1 MSQPITP
8 SGYWTPNNQAPRLGG
23 APGRAPT
30 NTFAWLGLIISVSG
44 FIVPLGIN
52 GLLGVGFSLVGLRD
66 ARKLADAGHTDTGR
80 SIAMAGLV
88 VGIVH
93 VIVTLG
99 VIVLAIFAWGW
110 FNDWIETLTTE
121 LQNSNLS

>member
-1 MSQPITP
+1 MTQPTP
-8 SGYWTPNNQAPRLGG
+8 QPGYWSPNNAAPRFGNPAG
-23 APGRAPT
+23 RSPG

-44 FIVPLGIN
+44 FIFPLGIN
-52 GLLGVGFSLVGLRD
+52 GLLGAGFSLVGLRD
-66 ARKLADAGHTDTGR
+66 ARRLADAGHTETGR
-80 SIAMAGLV
+80 QLAMAGVV

-93 VIVTLG
+93 VVVTIGL
-99 VIVLAIFAWGW
+99 IVLAVFAWGW